1 MPSASK
7 DDLLKRKQD
16 LLRKQKRVCEEM
28 NELLTRDET
37 GLNEVSRMTKRS
49 LEVAIVLSKRPG
61 AIDYYEQPEET
72 QTIVRN
78 NDLKNLSKRVDRI
91 QGEIDSV
98 DAELEQIEAMR
109 KKPTLGAGTEMTSIR
124 QWMARHGDPKPAPN
138 GFYSEFQNDRKIYGG
153 TNHHKAFK
161 TQSTTMK
168 RGMMTR

>member
-1 MPSASK
+1 MRRRRRRGATNEDEGASL
-7 DDLLKRKQD
+7 DSFSEEDEEELPIEPD
-16 LLRKQKRVCEEM
+16 VLRSPR
-28 NELLTRDET
+28 
-37 GLNEVSRMTKRS
+37 
-49 LEVAIVLSKRPG
+49 
-61 AIDYYEQPEET
+61 
-72 QTIVRN
+72 
-78 NDLKNLSKRVDRI
+78 
-91 QGEIDSV
+91 
-98 DAELEQIEAMR
+98 IEAMR